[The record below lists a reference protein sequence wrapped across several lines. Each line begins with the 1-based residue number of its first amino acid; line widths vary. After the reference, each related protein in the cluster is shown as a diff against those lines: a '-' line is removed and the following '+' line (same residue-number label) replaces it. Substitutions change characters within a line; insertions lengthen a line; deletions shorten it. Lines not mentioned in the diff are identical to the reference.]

1 MPSPTTPPSGTVIKR
16 STQLAGQWT
25 GGTTNAIY
33 AYPSTMLGAMAQ
45 ARFWI
50 GTAAIVRS
58 APYSH
63 FANRQRV
70 HLPVRG
76 NGLQL
81 HFQEPTETVTLPTF
95 AQARFAGDRP
105 VQAALIDGPVDA
117 FNLIFAPDVAATVRV
132 IQNDVTTL
140 TLPLPAESSIVTNA
154 VHVLY
159 VVNGEVAIGLADHPV
174 AELTS
179 GEAFVIEEGAVHP
192 SRSLSLALQW
202 TQPAAVVV
210 ATVSF

>member
-1 MPSPTTPPSGTVIKR
+1 MASPTATPR
-16 STQLAGQWT
+16 SAIIRHKDQPAGQWT

-33 AYPSTMLGAMAQ
+33 AYPPATLGAMAQ
-45 ARFWI
+45 ARLWI

-70 HLPVRG
+70 HLPIRG

-81 HFQEPTETVTLPTF
+81 HFQEPTETVTVPTF

-105 VQAALIDGPVDA
+105 LQAALIDGPVEA
-117 FNLIFAPDVAATVRV
+117 FNLIFAPDVVATVRV
-132 IQNDVTTL
+132 IRNDVTTL
-140 TLPLPAESSIVTNA
+140 TLPLPAATPTVANA

-159 VVNGEVAIGLADHPV
+159 AVNGEVAIGLAEQPV
-174 AELTS
+174 AQL
-179 GEAFVIEEGAVHP
+179 GPGDAFVMEELAVHP